1 VFIATLIAA
10 DSRDREIFARLHAD
24 LAAAG
29 CEPGDIFA
37 LDDAAAEIRFV
48 QQRDVAEKIKEN
60 YINIIDIIVQKASA
74 RKKQLLV
81 ADMDSTMIT
90 VECID
95 ELADYAGIKPEIAAI
110 TERAMAGE
118 LDFAQA
124 LRARVKLLA
133 GLDEAVLAQCYEE
146 RVRIMPGAKA
156 LVQTMVAQG
165 AEAYLVSGGF
175 TYFAE
180 RVAADI
186 GFTGSVANVLEIKNG
201 TLTGQILGPIVDA
214 KAKADTLIAA
224 ADKAGLA
231 LLDTLAIGDG
241 ANDRMMIS
249 AAGFGVAY
257 RAKPALETV
266 ADVAIRHGDLRAL
279 LYAQGYRKPMWTCD
293 T

>member
-1 VFIATLIAA
+1 VYIATLIAA
-10 DSRDREIFARLHAD
+10 DTRKAQCFAHYHAE
-24 LAAAG
+24 LEAAG
-29 CEPGDIFA
+29 CEPSEIFSLGKKA
-37 LDDAAAEIRFV
+37 VEIRFV
-48 QQRDVAEKIKEN
+48 QNQQQAEKIKIK
-60 YINIIDIIVQKASA
+60 YINKIDIIVQRSSS

-95 ELADYAGIKPEIAAI
+95 ELADYAGIKSEIAEI

-118 LDFAQA
+118 LDFEDA

-133 GLDEAVLAQCYEE
+133 GLDENILAQCYAE

-156 LVQTMVAQG
+156 LVQTMVAHG
-165 AEAYLVSGGF
+165 AQAFLVSGGF
-175 TYFAE
+175 TYFAD
-180 RVAADI
+180 RVAEEI
-186 GFTGSVANVLEIKNG
+186 GFTGAVANQLDIQNG
-201 TLTGQILGPIVDA
+201 KLTGEISGPIVDA

-249 AAGFGVAY
+249 AAGLGIAY
-257 RAKPALETV
+257 HAKPALEAV
-266 ADVAIRHGDLRAL
+266 ADGAIRHGDLRAL
-279 LYAQGYRKPMWTCD
+279 LHAQGYRKAQWACD
-293 T
+293 A

>member
-1 VFIATLIAA
+1 MQY
-10 DSRDREIFARLHAD
+10 FASYHAD

-29 CEPGDIFA
+29 CEPSDIFQ
-37 LDDAAAEIRFV
+37 LDKVSAEIRFA
-48 QQRDVAEKIKEN
+48 QGQPTAEYIKKN
-60 YINIIDIIVQKASA
+60 YISKFDIIVQKASS

-95 ELADYAGIKPEIAAI
+95 ELADYAGIKGKIAAI

-118 LDFAQA
+118 LDFEDA

-133 GLDEAVLAQCYEE
+133 GLDEAVLAQCYQE

-156 LVQTMVAQG
+156 LVRTMVAQG
-165 AEAYLVSGGF
+165 AQAYLVSGGF

-180 RVAADI
+180 RVAQEI
-186 GFTGSVANVLEIKNG
+186 GFTAAVANQLEIVNG
-201 TLTGQILGPIVDA
+201 KLTGQLLGPIVDA
-214 KAKADTLIAA
+214 KAKADSLIAA
-224 ADKAGLA
+224 ADKGGLA

-257 RAKPALETV
+257 HAKPALEVV
-266 ADVAIRHGDLRAL
+266 ADAAIRHGDLCAL
-279 LYAQGYRKPMWTCD
+279 LHAQGYRKSMWACD
-293 T
+293 S